1 MERTLITVPNAI
13 PMVAVVGPHDANLR
27 TIEAAFPSVNI
38 TVRGNEITLR
48 GPHVDCGKLE
58 NLFNELMVVIRSG
71 NILNVDAVTR
81 AIEMLEH
88 QPVDHPAEVMSL
100 NIVSNRGRTIR
111 PKTANQKRYV
121 DAIEDHTI
129 TFGIGPAGTGK
140 TLAAQTLV
148 KALNKPYFYFNLGAT
163 QDPRGTLIGN
173 THFNQSTGTYF
184 ADSTFIKALQ
194 TENAVI
200 LLDEFGRIEWSNQAA
215 SDHLGIDPRRDV
227 RQYVRNLVRSPAF
240 AAYVAK
246 GDFSEAV
253 LIEGPNASP
262 DALSE
267 ISIQMH
273 PYGDARHLLLSN
285 DVTALKRAE
294 SMRRDFV
301 ANVSHEIR
309 TPLTV
314 IRGFVE
320 TLQSLQLSEVEQ
332 RHYLELMGQ
341 QAARMDTLV
350 VDLLTLSKLEG
361 SPLPNVGEWLDAE
374 ELCSRVV
381 SDARALSAVMGEG
394 EQNVTMTPLPG
405 YRISGL
411 RSELL
416 SAMGN
421 LLSNAVRYTPVGGD
435 IQAGWQLMPDGGLAF
450 VVRDTGGG
458 IAPEHLPRLTER
470 FYRVDRSRSRETGGT
485 GLGLAIVKH
494 VAQRHGGELR
504 IESTLG
510 KGSEFVIQLPARRVK
525 RS

>member
-1 MERTLITVPNAI
+1 MITRFFELAALVFGGWVLARLLGL
-13 PMVAVVGPHDANLR
+13 VVGA
-27 TIEAAFPSVNI
+27 TI
-38 TVRGNEITLR
+38 
-48 GPHVDCGKLE
+48 
-58 NLFNELMVVIRSG
+58 
-71 NILNVDAVTR
+71 
-81 AIEMLEH
+81 
-88 QPVDHPAEVMSL
+88 
-100 NIVSNRGRTIR
+100 
-111 PKTANQKRYV
+111 
-121 DAIEDHTI
+121 
-129 TFGIGPAGTGK
+129 IGPLAGIACWVIWDGVRATKVTTWLQSQRYNQPPKLYGVWGDVVERSRK
-140 TLAAQTLV
+140 AFRRLQRRAQDRQRRLEEFLS
-148 KALNKPYFYFNLGAT
+148 AIQASPNG
-163 QDPRGTLIGN
+163 
-173 THFNQSTGTYF
+173 
-184 ADSTFIKALQ
+184 
-194 TENAVI
+194 VI
-200 LLDEFGRIEWSNQAA
+200 LLDELGRIEWSNQAA
-215 SDHLGIDPRRDV
+215 SDHLGLDPRRDV
-227 RQYVRNLVRSPAF
+227 RQYIRNLVRSPAF

-246 GDFSEAV
+246 GDFSESV
-253 LIEGPNASP
+253 LIEGPNAAP

-267 ISIQMH
+267 ISMQMH
-273 PYGDARHLLLSN
+273 AYGDGRHLLLSN

-341 QAARMDTLV
+341 QAARMDSLV
-350 VDLLTLSKLEG
+350 VDLLTLSRLEG
-361 SPLPNVGEWLDAE
+361 SPLPTVGEWLEADQ
-374 ELCSRVV
+374 LCTQVV

-394 EQNVTMTPLPG
+394 EQNILVETVSG
-405 YRISGL
+405 YRIAGL

-435 IQAGWQLMPDGGLAF
+435 IRAGWRSLPDGGIAF
-450 VVRDTGGG
+450 VVQDTGGG

-510 KGSEFVIQLPARRVK
+510 KGSEFAIHLPARRVK
-525 RS
+525 KIPA